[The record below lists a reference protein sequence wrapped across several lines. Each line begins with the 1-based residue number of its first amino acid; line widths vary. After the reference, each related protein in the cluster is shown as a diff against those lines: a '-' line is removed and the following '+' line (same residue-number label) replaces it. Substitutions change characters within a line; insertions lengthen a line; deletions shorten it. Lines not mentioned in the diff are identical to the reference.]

1 VHNLLQNNLFG
12 RTNMEMSKFMNGD
25 KKAIIM
31 REEYN
36 YTIIYYLNNKIVSKE
51 VTADFARAESMAED
65 YILEGKEEG
74 PSLLTED

>member
-1 VHNLLQNNLFG
+1 
-12 RTNMEMSKFMNGD
+12 MEMSKFMNGD

-36 YTIIYYLNNKIVSKE
+36 YTVVYYLKNKIVSKE
-51 VTADFARAESMAED
+51 VTADFSRAESMAED

>member
-1 VHNLLQNNLFG
+1 
-12 RTNMEMSKFMNGD
+12 MEMSKFMNGD

-36 YTIIYYLNNKIVSKE
+36 YTVVYYLKNKIVSKE

-74 PSLLTED
+74 PSLLTEG

>member
-1 VHNLLQNNLFG
+1 
-12 RTNMEMSKFMNGD
+12 MEMSKFMNGD